1 MFEKVRELVAKQM
14 KIDPETIKPESRL
27 VEDLKADSI
36 DAAELI
42 INLENELDV
51 ELADEAILNVK
62 TVEDIVKYLEAAV
75 VWENLF
81 LP

>member
-75 VWENLF
+75 K
-81 LP
+81 